1 MAIGKGVGTSGFLAG
16 LLMTTE
22 LYGQLIHDSVNFRFH
37 GVTLVRN
44 TEMYKVEVDCFV

>member
-1 MAIGKGVGTSGFLAG
+1 MAIGKGVGTLGFLAG
-16 LLMTTE
+16 LHM
-22 LYGQLIHDSVNFRFH
+22 YGQLVHDSVNFRFH